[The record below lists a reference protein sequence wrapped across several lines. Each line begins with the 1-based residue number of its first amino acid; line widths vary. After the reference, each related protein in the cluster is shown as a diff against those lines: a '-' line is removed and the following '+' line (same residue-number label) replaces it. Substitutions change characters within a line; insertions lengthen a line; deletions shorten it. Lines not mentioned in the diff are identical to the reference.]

1 MWWKSQNISI
11 TFCQVQEI
19 DLKKK
24 KHKKTLHL
32 THPFVMDG
40 KPLIHLKYKQ
50 ICRQNNSLGK
60 GRKYFEGSER
70 PKRDLR
76 LT

>member
-11 TFCQVQEI
+11 TFCRVQEI

-24 KHKKTLHL
+24 THTKKTLHL

-50 ICRQNNSLGK
+50 TVSKTTPWAKVENILKAQR
-60 GRKYFEGSER
+60 GRKE
-70 PKRDLR
+70 
-76 LT
+76 T